1 MFNFSATEDIKA
13 NPSFHHHASTMVD
26 MIDMAVS
33 FLGPDLEPLEEDFGR
48 RHIGYGVQSEYL
60 PIMERAVMYALEE
73 LLDNQFSKEDR
84 NSWQVIFHFM
94 ITHMVKGMKMGA

>member
-1 MFNFSATEDIKA
+1 
-13 NPSFHHHASTMVD
+13 
-26 MIDMAVS
+26 
-33 FLGPDLEPLEEDFGR
+33 
-48 RHIGYGVQSEYL
+48 
-60 PIMERAVMYALEE
+60 MYALEE

>member
-33 FLGPDLEPLEEDFGR
+33 FLGPDLEPLEEDLQQVGR
-48 RHIGYGVQSEYL
+48 RHIGYGVQ
-60 PIMERAVMYALEE
+60 
-73 LLDNQFSKEDR
+73 
-84 NSWQVIFHFM
+84 
-94 ITHMVKGMKMGA
+94 